1 MLSNLNL
8 PLRILCWGQTGFPEN
23 PAGDV
28 AAAIRQ
34 GVQTGVIYH
43 PINAEDMDIHLM
55 TMTIGVVAMAFIG
68 KPVGI
73 MAIGVIL

>member
-1 MLSNLNL
+1 M
-8 PLRILCWGQTGFPEN
+8 RK
-23 PAGDV
+23 
-28 AAAIRQ
+28 
-34 GVQTGVIYH
+34 
-43 PINAEDMDIHLM
+43 DMDIHLM